1 MADDQV
7 QQVDP
12 SVFQKSKLMDEL
24 YQDPKTRDQVLGI
37 IKTKYPDV
45 RIPELEVQDR
55 VEKIEQK
62 WEKRYEEREKTWQER
77 EAKAARLEA
86 IEAMKAKGVQE
97 TEVEEVEK
105 LMVEA
110 KIGDPATAAEVFV
123 TRRAAAAPR
132 TRPDFTFDLP
142 DQKELFG
149 SPSQRKNWARK
160 MAAQTLVDVR
170 SGRGV

>member
-1 MADDQV
+1 MGDEQV
-7 QQVDP
+7 QQIDP

-62 WEKRYEEREKTWQER
+62 WEKRYEEREKTWQDR

-86 IEAMKAKGVQE
+86 IEQMKAKGVQE

-142 DQKELFG
+142 DQKALFG

-160 MAAQTLVDVR
+160 MAAQTLQDVR
-170 SGRGV
+170 AGRGV

>member
-1 MADDQV
+1 MADEQV

-62 WEKRYEEREKTWQER
+62 WEKRYEEREKTWQ
-77 EAKAARLEA
+77 
-86 IEAMKAKGVQE
+86 
-97 TEVEEVEK
+97 
-105 LMVEA
+105 
-110 KIGDPATAAEVFV
+110 
-123 TRRAAAAPR
+123 
-132 TRPDFTFDLP
+132 
-142 DQKELFG
+142 
-149 SPSQRKNWARK
+149 
-160 MAAQTLVDVR
+160 
-170 SGRGV
+170 

>member
-1 MADDQV
+1 MGDEQV
-7 QQVDP
+7 QQIDP

-37 IKTKYPDV
+37 IKTKYPEV

-55 VEKIEQK
+55 VEKLEQR

-77 EAKAARLEA
+77 EAKIARQEA
-86 IEAMKAKGVQE
+86 IDAMKAKGVGDA
-97 TEVEEVEK
+97 EVEEVEK

>member
-1 MADDQV
+1 MADEPV
-7 QQVDP
+7 PIDP

-24 YQDPKTRDQVLGI
+24 YQDPKTRDEVLGI
-37 IKTKYPDV
+37 IKKKYPEV

-77 EAKAARLEA
+77 EAKIARQEA
-86 IEAMKAKGVQE
+86 IDAMKAKGVGDA
-97 TEVEEVEK
+97 EVEEVEK